1 MDVLNRMLTRDISR
15 KLNVD
20 RKTVT
25 RLINA
30 YEAHIKSNPESGI
43 DEFLAITPKYKSRA
57 YTPRVVRDSVTKEID
72 KWLVSIRRSAYCSLA
87 LAGLPLQ
94 KIELL

>member
-1 MDVLNRMLTRDISR
+1 METKFKHMITMDKKQQILHLYRVEELSLRDISR

-57 YTPRVVRDSVTKEID
+57 YTPRVVRDSVTKEIG
-72 KWLVSIRRSAYCSLA
+72 K
-87 LAGLPLQ
+87 
-94 KIELL
+94 